1 MRTFVIDASVAIK
14 WVVDE
19 DESAQ
24 ALALRKNS
32 RLIAPDL
39 LVAECA
45 NILWKKVQ
53 RGEIEPQDAKLA
65 SDLLARAD
73 VALEPMNGLSAE
85 ALRLAVQLG
94 HPAYDCFYLAL
105 ALARRAIFVTADA
118 RFARAI
124 AALPDQGLAA
134 AVLCLRDMPTG

>member
-19 DESAQ
+19 GDSAQ

-39 LVAECA
+39 LIAECA

-53 RGEIEPQDAKLA
+53 RGEIEPQGAKLA
-65 SDLLARAD
+65 GELLSRSDIG
-73 VALEPMNGLSAE
+73 LEPMSGLSAE
-85 ALRLAVQLG
+85 ALRLALQLG

-105 ALARRAIFVTADA
+105 ALAREAVFVTADA

-124 AALPDQGLAA
+124 GALPDPRLSA
-134 AVLCLRDMPTG
+134 AVTFLKDMPAG